1 MSKVFPRLSRELC
14 SAACSALLE
23 LQSQFILA
31 KPLVK
36 NLLVNSLLKLKAV
49 VQAVSLP
56 IIFVMIWYPSN
67 NKQRVVEACCALHM
81 GEYGEERVRA
91 GKGWLNPP
99 FITTMAG
106 MGVQLQDLLTPEL
119 AGLLPPCKPVG
130 KICPYCY
137 PNKSERTS
145 EKPAGPLREM
155 GSDLSPMDHGCFAQH
170 TAFTCFGG

>member
-1 MSKVFPRLSRELC
+1 MSKVFPRLSRA
-14 SAACSALLE
+14 AACSALVE

-36 NLLVNSLLKLKAV
+36 NLLVNGLLKLKAV

-56 IIFVMIWYPSN
+56 TIFVMIWYPSN
-67 NKQRVVEACCALHM
+67 NNQRVVKACCTLHM
-81 GEYGEERVRA
+81 EESGEERVRG

-99 FITTMAG
+99 FITSMAG
-106 MGVQLQDLLTPEL
+106 VGVQLQGLLTPEL
-119 AGLLPPCKPVG
+119 AGLLPPCEPVG
-130 KICPYCY
+130 KISPYCY

-155 GSDLSPMDHGCFAQH
+155 GSDLSPMDQGCFARH